1 MGLGTT
7 TYESDNQGFWQFKV
21 ILSWFYVVQK
31 KNANFSFNSKYYVL
45 GYPIRHYHQAA
56 SLPLSFSLC
65 DSAHHFSFWRQKSKF
80 CLAFSLLEK
89 AEEALAPGICSD
101 SAIEFLYESPQ
112 WPQLESSLLTYY
124 FYITLSTLDKQTRRP
139 PATTAAMAISRST
152 HGGGGGR

>member
-1 MGLGTT
+1 ML
-7 TYESDNQGFWQFKV
+7 
-21 ILSWFYVVQK
+21 LVQK
-31 KNANFSFNSKYYVL
+31 KMLIFRSIPSNMYL
-45 GYPIRHYHQAA
+45 GTRSVTIIKQPL

-101 SAIEFLYESPQ
+101 SATEFLYESPQ